1 MSQLQPHLRPAAAPE
16 GKPGSG
22 GPGLASSHLPEVQD
36 GLQGE
41 LKVGTPLTADEQSA
55 LDAARE
61 AVRNSVP
68 VANDIMGKV
77 LAVDAALIG
86 GGVIIAKGDVF
97 PTWWAA
103 VVMAP
108 LLISFA
114 CALWGLMPRRG
125 RLNLTDLAQ
134 LMDTHSDTSRAVR
147 RKSDALFAAVLALF
161 SALILAFVGVVLR
174 SLSVL

>member
-1 MSQLQPHLRPAAAPE
+1 
-16 GKPGSG
+16 
-22 GPGLASSHLPEVQD
+22 VQD
-36 GLQGE
+36 GFQGDV
-41 LKVGTPLTADEQSA
+41 KVGTPLTTDEQST

-68 VANDIMGKV
+68 VANEVLGKL
-77 LAVDAALIG
+77 LAVDAALVG

-108 LLISFA
+108 LLVSFA
-114 CALWGLMPRRG
+114 CALMGLMPRRG
-125 RLNLTDLAQ
+125 RLDLTDLAQ
-134 LMDTHSDTSRAVR
+134 LMDTQSDTSRAVR
-147 RKSDALFAAVLALF
+147 RKSNALFAAVVALF